1 MGLRSFILVSGN
13 TMEALAARRS
23 IVWSELRYV
32 RVATLGALFVS
43 YNNGKLT
50 KPHYIARAANKVCQR
65 LRPEDREDL
74 DFVLD
79 DDALPENF
87 LVSDIEIRNKRHLVF
102 AVEAQLELQ
111 AKAKT
116 WYIDDT
122 FKLVRRPFTQ
132 LLTINAFVRSGESFK
147 QVSLVYVL
155 MSSRKK
161 KDYMKASF

>member
-1 MGLRSFILVSGN
+1 M
-13 TMEALAARRS
+13 
-23 IVWSELRYV
+23 
-32 RVATLGALFVS
+32 
-43 YNNGKLT
+43 
-50 KPHYIARAANKVCQR
+50 
-65 LRPEDREDL
+65 PEDREDL

-111 AKAKT
+111 TKAKT

-122 FKLVRRPFTQ
+122 FKLVRRPFSQ
-132 LLTINAFVRSGESFK
+132 LLTINAFVRSGESCK

-161 KDYMKASF
+161 KDYMKVQDLDLGVPYSSDDCIYHYITALMVLPYLPHQEISGIFQRLNSVRPPKPFKT

>member
-1 MGLRSFILVSGN
+1 MKTL
-13 TMEALAARRS
+13 TTQKS
-23 IVWSELRYV
+23 IVWSELKYV
-32 RVATLGALFVS
+32 RVTTLKALFVS

-65 LRPEDREDL
+65 LRPEDREYL

-87 LVSDIEIRNKRHLVF
+87 LASDIEIRNKHHLVF

-132 LLTINAFVRSGESFK
+132 LLTINAFVRSGESCK
-147 QVSLVYVL
+147 QVSLIYVL